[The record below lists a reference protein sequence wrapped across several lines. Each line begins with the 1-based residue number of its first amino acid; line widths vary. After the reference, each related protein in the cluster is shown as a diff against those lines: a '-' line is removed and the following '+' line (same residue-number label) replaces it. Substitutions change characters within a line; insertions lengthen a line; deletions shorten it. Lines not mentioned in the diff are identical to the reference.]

1 MSINNALSN
10 EPKNRV
16 WNTALYI
23 RLSRED
29 GDKMESDSVK
39 SQRDMLRDFLSKN
52 PDLKYYDD
60 ELGKKYSKVD
70 KYFEIAVK
78 AIKIY
83 WL

>member
-29 GDKMESDSVK
+29 DDKMESDSVK

-52 PDLKYYDD
+52 PD
-60 ELGKKYSKVD
+60 
-70 KYFEIAVK
+70 
-78 AIKIY
+78 
-83 WL
+83 

>member
-52 PDLKYYDD
+52 PDLKYYD
-60 ELGKKYSKVD
+60 EYR
-70 KYFEIAVK
+70 
-78 AIKIY
+78 
-83 WL
+83 